1 MRVPYGEGVA
11 THIGPEPCA
20 IVRKG
25 EGEASV
31 VADVRLRRW
40 HGRRR

>member
-1 MRVPYGEGVA
+1 VQVPYGEGVA

-31 VADVRLRRW
+31 GSAQAS
-40 HGRRR
+40 H